1 MLRSVSLYHLSPPRH
16 RPRPGQER
24 PLLPAARCERAE
36 RGRGALRLQEHLQ
49 ERPRLGRVEEALC
62 PEKLIAIMEHSIN
75 LCILFSD
82 DINKYCKYFLDEE
95 QYHSGYKRAVKRTHN
110 VYDSSCRNFTASE
123 YIWNWPIS
131 KDSYDI

>member
-1 MLRSVSLYHLSPPRH
+1 MILQLHRFIVYSTGCKNLPPRH
-16 RPRPGQER
+16 RPGPGQEQ
-24 PLLPAARCERAE
+24 PVLPAALGDGSE
-36 RGRGALRLQEHLQ
+36 RGHRALRLQEHLQ

-62 PEKLIAIMEHSIN
+62 PEKLIAIIEHTIN

-95 QYHSGYKRAVKRTHN
+95 QYHSGYKRAVKRTHI

-123 YIWNWPIS
+123 YIWN
-131 KDSYDI
+131 